1 MREFMLMTTEPQSQH
16 LSRLVLFPSAT
27 GSASPVMQES
37 ITKNQEGME
46 AKLLTAGSHALVTFQ
61 DILVHFTREE
71 WELLDAAQQLMY
83 RDVMLENCRNL
94 VSLGHQLPKPDVILR
109 LEKGE
114 EPWLLERGVHPEAH
128 PGETRLPVRGRT
140 HWRWQSP
147 ALRVPKMRTEFT
159 DLPRPHGWSPPCSL
173 ITLAFAFLE
182 FSFW

>member
-128 PGETRLPVRGRT
+128 PGDLVSVGMPPSSSVPDSQTPSSVSQGRLVRLCSVADEPRT
-140 HWRWQSP
+140 
-147 ALRVPKMRTEFT
+147 VPDVDTVLYFISC
-159 DLPRPHGWSPPCSL
+159 DVHH
-173 ITLAFAFLE
+173 
-182 FSFW
+182 